1 MSKRILIVDD
11 EKVIAL
17 TLKDLFVSK
26 GYDVSIAFSGQDAIR
41 YLKEHKV
48 DLILVDIQI
57 PDVSGLEVLRVARRV
72 YPDVKT
78 VVLSGF
84 LEEYKTDIEKIGC
97 SAVLN
102 KPFSIETLASIV
114 EMTLS
119 KKKYDRERFSELTD
133 DSSILTRARLL
144 LIEPNKIMYSPK
156 LAYFQDKER
165 CKGIYQLDV
174 AFTKEEVL
182 EKIKTFKPNIVLS
195 DMGMFKVYN
204 LAERFSKL
212 PNPPKDVILYGMHP
226 GAEDKHKT
234 EGTSFIGGL
243 FDPATLELAPEEMN
257 KLGRIVRATAIMHNL
272 YIEPEGV
279 EKKVTVKKRHLIG
292 RRVVFWFIFTLVFF
306 GFIVAV
312 FRAQQALYNR
322 FDWARH
328 AQLIAILIIVFSI
341 RPLEWILIRLTDRF
355 LFQKRFSYE
364 RMLIQASSGMVLITD
379 LRKLVNLI
387 ARIVK
392 KYMRS
397 SSVCVFLYDEK
408 TRDFVLKFRRGDNQG
423 LEGCVLASGHP
434 VPMWLK
440 REVRPLLYTR
450 VGLGEKKLKRELK
463 GLDCQVCVPSFWNK
477 ELVGFLILGEKFSGD
492 PYTREEINLLSTLS
506 NEVAIA
512 IENARN
518 FLKLEKLREKEKKSH
533 FETVLALAKTV
544 DEKDSYTRGHLDEVA
559 KYGMVVADELSDL
572 QKSSIDMEELK
583 VALLLHDIGKIG
595 VPDAI
600 LNKKKKLSPEEWDI
614 MKQHCDVGARIVE
627 PVARLRKV
635 SVIIKHHQ
643 ERYDGSGYP
652 DGLKGEEIPI
662 ESRIIAVVDAYHA
675 MVSDRPYRKALPGK
689 QALKELKDNAGS
701 QFDPVVV
708 EAFFK
713 AQKKGKI
720 KKGQRRR

>member
-26 GYDVSIAFSGQDAIR
+26 GYEASVVFSGQDAIR
-41 YLKEHKV
+41 YLDERKF
-48 DLILVDIQI
+48 DLILLDIQI
-57 PDVSGLEVLRVARRV
+57 PDVNGLEILKVARKAH
-72 YPDVKT
+72 PDVKT

-84 LEEYKTDIEKIGC
+84 LEDYKEKIDKIGC
-97 SAVLN
+97 DAVLN
-102 KPFSIETLASIV
+102 KPFSVETLASIV

-119 KKKYDRERFSELTD
+119 QKKYDRERFSALAA
-133 DSSILTRARLL
+133 DSNVLTRARLL
-144 LIEPNKIMYSPK
+144 FIEPNKIMYSPK
-156 LAYFQDKER
+156 LAYFQDEER

-174 AFTKEEVL
+174 AFTKEEVI

-195 DMGMFKVYN
+195 DIGMFRVYD
-204 LAERFSKL
+204 LAEGFAKL
-212 PNPPKDVILYGMHP
+212 PDPPKDVILYGMP
-226 GAEDKHKT
+226 PKAEDKHKI
-234 EGTSFIGGL
+234 EAASFIGGL
-243 FDPATLELAPEEMN
+243 FDPATLELAPEEMD

-279 EKKVTVKKRHLIG
+279 EKKVSVKKRHLIG
-292 RRVVFWFIFTLVFF
+292 RKLIFWAIFTLVFF
-306 GFIVAV
+306 GFISAV
-312 FRAQQALYNR
+312 FHIQQALYNR

-328 AQLIAILIIVFSI
+328 IQLIAVLIIVFSI
-341 RPLEWILIRLTDRF
+341 RPLEWVLIRLTDRF

-379 LRKLVNLI
+379 LQKLINLI

-397 SSVCVFLYDEK
+397 SSVCMFLYDEK
-408 TRDFVLKFRRGDNQG
+408 TRAFVLKFRRGDNQG
-423 LEGCVLASGHP
+423 LEGCVLGCDHP
-434 VPMWLK
+434 VPVWLK
-440 REVRPLLYTR
+440 REAKPLLYTG
-450 VGLGEKKLKRELK
+450 VGVGEKKLKRELK
-463 GLDCQVCVPSFWNK
+463 GLDCQVCVPSFWNN
-477 ELVGFLILGEKFSGD
+477 ELVGFLILSEKLSGD
-492 PYTREEINLLSTLS
+492 PYTSEEINLLSTLS

-512 IENARN
+512 IENAKN
-518 FLKLEKLREKEKKSH
+518 FLKLEKLKEKEKKSH

-544 DEKDSYTRGHLDEVA
+544 DEKDSYTRGHLDEVT
-559 KYGMVVADELSDL
+559 KYGMIVANELPDP

-600 LNKKKKLSPEEWDI
+600 LNKKKKLSSEEWGI

-627 PVARLRKV
+627 PVAKLRKV
-635 SVIIKHHQ
+635 AVVIKHHQ
-643 ERYDGSGYP
+643 ERFDGSGYP

-689 QALKELKDNAGS
+689 QALKELKDNVGT
-701 QFDPVVV
+701 QFDPAVV

-713 AQKKGKI
+713 AWDKGKI
-720 KKGQRRR
+720 RKARRRR

>member
-26 GYDVSIAFSGQDAIR
+26 GYEVSVVFSGQEAIK
-41 YLKEHKV
+41 YLNERRF
-48 DLILVDIQI
+48 DLILLDIQI
-57 PDVSGLEVLRVARRV
+57 PDVDGLEVLKVVREAH
-72 YPDVKT
+72 PDVKT
-78 VVLSGF
+78 VMLSGF
-84 LEEYKTDIEKIGC
+84 LDDYKEEIEKIGC
-97 SAVLN
+97 DAVLN
-102 KPFSIETLASIV
+102 KPFSVATLASIV
-114 EMTLS
+114 ETTLS
-119 KKKYDRERFSELTD
+119 RKKYDGGRFSELTE
-133 DSSILTRARLL
+133 DSNILTKARLL
-144 LIEPNKIMYSPK
+144 FIEPNKIMYSPK

-165 CKGIYQLDV
+165 CKGMYQLDV

-182 EKIKTFKPNIVLS
+182 KKIKTFKPNIVLS
-195 DMGMFKVYN
+195 DIGMFRLYD
-204 LAERFSKL
+204 LAERFTRL
-212 PNPPKDVILYGMHP
+212 PEPPKDVILYGMPP

-243 FDPATLELAPEEMN
+243 FDPATLELAPEEMD

-272 YIEPEGV
+272 YVEPERL

-292 RRVVFWFIFTLVFF
+292 RKLIFWFIFTLVFF
-306 GFIVAV
+306 GFISAV
-312 FRAQQALYNR
+312 FHIQQALYSR

-328 AQLIAILIIVFSI
+328 IQLVAVLIIVFSI
-341 RPLEWILIRLTDRF
+341 RPLEWLLVRLTDRF

-364 RMLIQASSGMVLITD
+364 RMLVQASSGMVLITD
-379 LRKLVNLI
+379 LQKLINLI

-397 SSVCVFLYDEK
+397 SSVCIFLYDEK
-408 TRDFVLKFRRGDNQG
+408 TRDFVLRFRRGDNQD
-423 LEGCVLASGHP
+423 LEGCVLGSDHP

-440 REVRPLLYTR
+440 REVKPLLYTS
-450 VGLGEKKLKRELK
+450 VGVGEKKLKRELR
-463 GLDCQVCVPSFWNK
+463 GLGCQVCMPSFWNK
-477 ELVGFLILGEKFSGD
+477 DLTGFLILGEKFSGD
-492 PYTREEINLLSTLS
+492 PYTSEEISLLSTLS

-512 IENARN
+512 IENAKN
-518 FLKLEKLREKEKKSH
+518 FLKLENLREKEKKNH

-544 DEKDSYTRGHLDEVA
+544 DEKDSYTRGHLDEVT
-559 KYGMVVADELSDL
+559 KYGMIVANELPEL

-600 LNKKKKLSPEEWDI
+600 LNKKKKLSSEEWGI

-635 SVIIKHHQ
+635 AVIIKHHQ
-643 ERYDGSGYP
+643 EKYDGSGYP
-652 DGLKGEEIPI
+652 DGLKAEEIPI

-689 QALKELKDNAGS
+689 QALKELKDNVGT
-701 QFDPVVV
+701 QFDPAVV
-708 EAFFK
+708 EAFFR
-713 AQKKGKI
+713 AWKKGKI
-720 KKGQRRR
+720 KKRRARR